1 MRDISI
7 EIKNLYYKYPDGY
20 EALKHIDLTLYKGE
34 SLGIVGPNG
43 AGKSTLLLQLTG
55 INRPSS
61 GKIEI
66 NSLEVNK
73 KNLSQIIKDIG
84 FVFQNPED
92 QLFTTSIYED
102 VAFGPKIINW
112 AEKKSIK
119 RVTDLAKKGR
129 EY

>member
-73 KNLSQIIKDIG
+73 K
-84 FVFQNPED
+84 
-92 QLFTTSIYED
+92 
-102 VAFGPKIINW
+102 
-112 AEKKSIK
+112 
-119 RVTDLAKKGR
+119 TDLDNKELLVELCKVLLNTQ
-129 EY
+129 